1 MTTRT
6 GSNEVPENP
15 DNPYNIDF
23 EKERRAKWWF
33 TVILGGGFILG
44 AILLAVAYF
53 IDAIIARDRPEPR
66 AVVLQQ
72 SGPPTQQE

>member
-1 MTTRT
+1 MTTPT
-6 GSNEVPENP
+6 GRDYVPENP

-53 IDAIIARDRPEPR
+53 IDAMIARDRPEPR
-66 AVVLQQ
+66 PMVLQQ
-72 SGPPTQQE
+72 SAPPTQQE